1 MLLKNN
7 KMSKRIHLSKYKKH
21 SSPAKQTVSV
31 GGLLTKDNKVFQYE
45 GGATGPRSKPYQE
58 MRESDM
64 TPDQKKWRDDYV
76 AKHGRAKYDELKEK
90 LKKQKQG
97 EQIPGTTDL
106 NITPVMDPGQPG
118 SNVDVYSSYEMRQQN
133 RALKSSARQV
143 GKASKK
149 LDRMIK
155 RGANPEAIQAQR
167 DVLAGAKS
175 GLQAIKDQ
183 AELRK
188 NRALSQGYEYTTS
201 GLQEKKE
208 GGQRTDTSGNLPTYE
223 QVQSQLNQAAGGAT
237 VNPNAGQ
244 SDAGSA
250 ASDITPET
258 TKPVT
263 TSFIETE
270 NKRGSMATGFSR
282 GIGMLKRSS
291 FKMGGYG
298 SKTYK
303 K

>member
-21 SSPAKQTVSV
+21 SSPAKQVSV
-31 GGLLTKDNKVFQYE
+31 GGLLTKDNKVFKYD
-45 GGATGPRSKPYQE
+45 GGATGPSSQPYKE
-58 MRESDM
+58 LKESDM
-64 TPDQKKWRDDYV
+64 TPEQKKWRDDYV
-76 AKHGRAKYDELKEK
+76 AKHGREAYNKLKGEF
-90 LKKQKQG
+90 KKQKQG
-97 EQIPGTTDL
+97 EQTPGTTNL
-106 NITPVMDPGQPG
+106 NITPVMDPGKPG

-143 GKASKK
+143 GKAAKK
-149 LDRMIK
+149 LARMKK
-155 RGANPEAIQAQR
+155 RGANPEAILAQE

-175 GLQAIKDQ
+175 GLQSIKDQ

-188 NRALSQGYEYTTS
+188 NRALSQGYEYTTG

-208 GGQRTDTSGNLPTYE
+208 GGQRTDTSGDLPTYE
-223 QVQSQLNQAAGGAT
+223 EVQSQLNQAAGGTT

-244 SDAGSA
+244 SDAASA
-250 ASDITPET
+250 ASDIKTET

-282 GIGMLKRSS
+282 GVSMLKKSS

>member
-1 MLLKNN
+1 
-7 KMSKRIHLSKYKKH
+7 
-21 SSPAKQTVSV
+21 
-31 GGLLTKDNKVFQYE
+31 
-45 GGATGPRSKPYQE
+45 
-58 MRESDM
+58 M
-64 TPDQKKWRDDYV
+64 TPEQKKWRDDYV
-76 AKHGRAKYDELKEK
+76 AKHGRDAYNKLKGEF
-90 LKKQKQG
+90 KKQKQG

-106 NITPVMDPGQPG
+106 NITPVMDPGKPG

-155 RGANPEAIQAQR
+155 RGANPDAIQAQK

-175 GLQAIKDQ
+175 GLQSIKDQ
-183 AELRK
+183 SELRK
-188 NRALSQGYEYTTS
+188 NRALSQGYEYTTG

-208 GGQRTDTSGNLPTYE
+208 GGQRTDTSGELPTYE
-223 QVQSQLNQAAGGAT
+223 QVQSELNQAAGSAT

-244 SDAGSA
+244 SDAASA
-250 ASDITPET
+250 VSDIKTET

-270 NKRGSMATGFSR
+270 SKRGSMATGFSSGPFR
-282 GIGMLKRSS
+282 MLKGSS

>member
-1 MLLKNN
+1 
-7 KMSKRIHLSKYKKH
+7 MSKRIHLSKYKKH

-45 GGATGPRSKPYQE
+45 GGATGPSSKPYQE
-58 MRESDM
+58 MKESDM
-64 TPDQKKWRDDYV
+64 TPEQKKWRDDYV
-76 AKHGRAKYDELKEK
+76 AKHGRDAYNK
-90 LKKQKQG
+90 LKGEFKKQQQG
-97 EQIPGTTDL
+97 EQTPGTTDL
-106 NITPVMDPGQPG
+106 NITPVMDPGQPA
-118 SNVDVYSSYEMRQQN
+118 SRVDAFSAYEMRGQARN
-133 RALKSSARQV
+133 LKATARQV

-149 LDRMIK
+149 LERMKK
-155 RGANPEAIQAQR
+155 RGANPDAIAAQEK
-167 DVLAGAKS
+167 VLKGMQSNLDKAS
-175 GLQAIKDQ
+175 MQS
-183 AELRK
+183 ELGI
-188 NRALSQGYEYTTS
+188 NRAITQGYDYTTK

-208 GGQRTDTSGNLPTYE
+208 GGQRTDTSGELPTYE

-244 SDAGSA
+244 SDAASA
-250 ASDITPET
+250 AGDIKTEI

>member
-1 MLLKNN
+1 
-7 KMSKRIHLSKYKKH
+7 MSKRIHLSKYKKH
-21 SSPAKQTVSV
+21 SSPAKQVSV
-31 GGLLTKDNKVFQYE
+31 GGLLTKDGNVFKYE
-45 GGATGPRSKPYQE
+45 GGATGPSSKPYKE
-58 MRESDM
+58 MKESDM
-64 TPDQKKWRDDYV
+64 TPEQKKWRDDYV
-76 AKHGRAKYDELKEK
+76 AKHGREAYDKLKGEF
-90 LKKQKQG
+90 KKQKQG
-97 EQIPGTTDL
+97 EQIPGKVNL
-106 NITPVMDPGQPG
+106 NITPVMDPGQPA
-118 SNVDVYSSYEMRQQN
+118 SRVDTFSAYEMRGQARN
-133 RALKSSARQV
+133 IKAAARQV

-149 LDRMIK
+149 LARMKK
-155 RGANPEAIQAQR
+155 RGANADAIAAQEQA
-167 DVLAGAKS
+167 LAGMQDNLNFATMQAKL
-175 GLQAIKDQ
+175 G
-183 AELRK
+183 K
-188 NRALSQGYEYTTS
+188 NRATSQGYDYTTK
-201 GLQEKKE
+201 GPQEKKE

-244 SDAGSA
+244 SDAASA
-250 ASDITPET
+250 AGDIKTEV

-282 GIGMLKRSS
+282 GMTMLKRSS